1 MDHNDIIKIRD
12 SAEFQALVKARR
24 QLTLATALTIIIAYF
39 GYISLVAFR
48 PDLLGTV
55 VGEGSV
61 SIGIYIGIALLVLG
75 FALTAIYSKISE
87 GQIAELQK
95 EIQNRFNS

>member
-1 MDHNDIIKIRD
+1 MDHNDIIRIRD

-24 QLTLATALTIIIAYF
+24 QLTLATALTIIVAYF

-55 VGEGSV
+55 IGNGSV
-61 SIGIYIGIALLVLG
+61 SVGIYIGFALLVLG

-87 GQIAELQK
+87 GQIAELHK
-95 EIQNRFNS
+95 EIQNKFNS